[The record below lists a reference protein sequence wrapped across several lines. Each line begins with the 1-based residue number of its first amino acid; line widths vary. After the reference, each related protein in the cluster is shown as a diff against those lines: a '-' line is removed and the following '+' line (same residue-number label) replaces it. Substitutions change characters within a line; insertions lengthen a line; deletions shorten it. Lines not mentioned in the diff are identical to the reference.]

1 MFDPFYTLFHCN
13 TPGIF
18 LMSAGFLVAFA
29 IILLLLQCAVIG
41 CLIPDD
47 LLRRKMM
54 KVGLLLIVND
64 YDSTSDS
71 E

>member
-18 LMSAGFLVAFA
+18 LLSAGFLVAFA
-29 IILLLLQCAVIG
+29 IILLLVLQCAVIG

-47 LLRRKMM
+47 MLRRKMM
-54 KVGLLLIVND
+54 KVGLLLVND

-71 E
+71 D